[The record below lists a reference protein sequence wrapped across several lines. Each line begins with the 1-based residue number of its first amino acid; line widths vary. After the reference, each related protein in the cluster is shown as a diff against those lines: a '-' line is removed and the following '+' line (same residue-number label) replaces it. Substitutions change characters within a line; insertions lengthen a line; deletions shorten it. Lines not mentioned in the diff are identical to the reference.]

1 MEFISFLISSH
12 ERHHERAPHRILLP
26 RRVFLH
32 QALGGV
38 HLRDLGVVSLLGSLD
53 VAKQFP
59 DARRALGAGRPVNRP
74 YTTVDGFLDRA
85 IYFFSAFASAVV
97 SDQVLSGLYSLM
109 AAAVVAVFFPR
120 SF

>member
-12 ERHHERAPHRILLP
+12 ERHHERAAHRILLL
-26 RRVFLH
+26 RRLFLH

-38 HLRDLGVVSLLGSLD
+38 
-53 VAKQFP
+53 
-59 DARRALGAGRPVNRP
+59 
-74 YTTVDGFLDRA
+74 DRA